1 MAEFLNTVT
10 GQIETYDDRQLTP
23 AAVQTLQARGLRPA
37 SPEDVAK
44 REREIAFSSTG
55 QQALAQLERGVRS
68 LTLGQVEGHGSE
80 EDIRTRAE
88 VSSRESPIISAAADF
103 VPDVAV
109 GLLTGGTSALATG
122 AGRVAAGQAVKGG
135 LRAGIGAAV
144 KAAPKAAIAGEAL
157 GSGLVA
163 ASQEAFG
170 EGRQFLRED
179 PIQDALNTI
188 FWSGIGGAVGG
199 APSAFRAVK
208 GRLGK
213 GARAAAELADEAE
226 LDAAVKAGEREA
238 VPMVPDATPAPTPA
252 VDGKPVSL
260 VGLELGQ
267 ISKLGDDGLKQ
278 DTLDWLRK
286 DERFAKTG
294 KRFHPAISDEQVASG
309 AGLGHGEGII
319 LRSASELPRAA
330 RVKIKG
336 DWYLQDGRHAVMVGR
351 ERGMTEVFGR
361 VLNSANEVVFEGMI
375 PIAAATKKAAAE
387 AAETAAE
394 KGVTR
399 AERNAARAEADDILG
414 QATRGDV
421 PVREESGFMRQSRLA
436 RHSETI
442 FETATKEARNDLNEI
457 NRLSQGIRD
466 RAVKHEDVAK
476 NISNNLPAQK
486 ALGREAA
493 LKASKLAG
501 EIRADAHALGA
512 QLGKKGPT
520 YFSGTAR
527 ELVSS
532 LMERSKAISKMENG
546 SEIFNALDDMKRIAD
561 DFKVALEQGS
571 RTSAKDPLSY
581 QRLIPKV
588 EEFAHSIRAQL
599 EDAGT
604 FGKAGEMQRA
614 YNKTYHEKWYPAKK
628 IFEDSVF
635 RVTGRDYRA
644 FSTLDAWE
652 SKVTDLLKTPG
663 TGERRYVFDM
673 LGALR
678 EMAEQRAVFGTASK
692 KDTARIIELVDRVER
707 TFGLADET
715 TAAAA
720 KMKSVRDVSA
730 GIGGALGGVAGGIPG
745 AIMGGGLTRGVAE
758 FATGNMRNAF
768 ATMRGATDTMIER
781 SVDDWI
787 RTSKARTG
795 GKAAAV
801 KARAPLVTPE
811 DRALM
816 KEASRLGVTVGF
828 ADFLGENDNAQ
839 AAYEQK
845 RSALFDDEGFADR
858 FASEYG
864 DMARE
869 NPTAYVLAS
878 AHAGEVRRFLMD
890 RMPANMAVSMAK
902 PRGYPPTNE
911 SIEDWSVYFNAA
923 TNPRSVFRSLA
934 RGDIR
939 PQEVETL
946 RSIPMYKPLYEQMQM
961 TVLTKITE
969 NADDLDDQFV
979 MRMSLLFDLDGAGSP
994 AFSNRA
1000 ATAARKA
1007 VPPQPQAQGGKPLAT
1022 KAATRAQPSNVALTG
1037 PTYGTLG

>member
-10 GQIETYDDRQLTP
+10 GQIETYNDQQLTP
-23 AAVQTLQARGLRPA
+23 EALKTLQARGLRPA
-37 SPEDVAK
+37 SPEDVAR
-44 REREIAFSSTG
+44 REREIEFSGTG

-68 LTLGQVEGHGSE
+68 LTLGQVEGHGSP

-88 VSSRESPIISAAADF
+88 VSSRESPILSAAADF

-109 GLLTGGTSALATG
+109 GLLTGGASSLATG
-122 AGRVAAGQAVKGG
+122 AGRVAAKGALG
-135 LRAGIGAAV
+135 VGTRSALGAAV
-144 KAAPKAAIAGEAL
+144 KAAPRAALAGEAV

-163 ASQEAFG
+163 ASQEAFS
-170 EGRQFLRED
+170 EGRQFGDD
-179 PIQDALNTI
+179 PLQDAYNTL
-188 FWSGIGGAVGG
+188 FWSGLGGVVGG

-213 GARAAAELADEAE
+213 GAKAAAEAADVAE
-226 LDAAVKAGEREA
+226 LAAAVKAGEREA
-238 VPMVPDATPAPTPA
+238 VPIGVDAGPSGRGAATTSDPGTVETFARQAP
-252 VDGKPVSL
+252 
-260 VGLELGQ
+260 
-267 ISKLGDDGLKQ
+267 
-278 DTLDWLRK
+278 
-286 DERFAKTG
+286 
-294 KRFHPAISDEQVASG
+294 
-309 AGLGHGEGII
+309 
-319 LRSASELPRAA
+319 
-330 RVKIKG
+330 
-336 DWYLQDGRHAVMVGR
+336 
-351 ERGMTEVFGR
+351 
-361 VLNSANEVVFEGMI
+361 EVVD
-375 PIAAATKKAAAE
+375 E
-387 AAETAAE
+387 AADLAAE
-394 KGVTR
+394 KGVAR
-399 AERNAARAEADDILG
+399 AEQNASRAEADDIIDEV
-414 QATRGDV
+414 TRGDA
-421 PVREESGFMRQSRLA
+421 PVKEESGWMRQSRLA

-442 FETATKEARNDLNEI
+442 FETATKEARDDLNEI
-457 NRLSQGIRD
+457 NKLSQGIRE
-466 RAVKHEDVAK
+466 RAVKQEDVAK
-476 NISNNLPAQK
+476 NISDNLPAQK
-486 ALGREAA
+486 GKARDVALQ
-493 LKASKLAG
+493 ASKLAG

-512 QLGKKGPT
+512 QLGKKAPT

-532 LMERSKAISKMENG
+532 LMERSKAISQMDNG
-546 SEIFNALDDMKRIAD
+546 AEIFNALDDMKRITD
-561 DFKVALEQGS
+561 EFKVALEHGS

-588 EEFAHSIRAQL
+588 EEFAHTLRAEL
-599 EDAGT
+599 EDVGT

-614 YNKTYHEKWYPAKK
+614 YNKTFHEKWYPAKK
-628 IFEDSVF
+628 VFEESVF
-635 RVTGRDYRA
+635 KVTGRDYRA

-692 KDTARIIELVDRVER
+692 QETSRIVELIDRVER

-715 TAAAA
+715 TAASA

-730 GIGGALGGVAGGIPG
+730 GIGGALGGVAGGFPG
-745 AIMGGGLTRGVAE
+745 AIMGGGLSRGVAE

-768 ATMRGATDTMIER
+768 ATMRGATDTMVER

-787 RTSKARTG
+787 RSSKARAD
-795 GKAAAV
+795 GKTAAT
-801 KARAPLVTPE
+801 RLRPPLVTPE

-816 KEASRLGVTVGF
+816 KEATRLGVTVGF
-828 ADFLGENDNAQ
+828 ADFLGENDNPQ
-839 AAYEQK
+839 AAYAVK
-845 RSALFDDEGFADR
+845 RDALFDDEGFADR
-858 FASEYG
+858 FATEYG

-878 AHAGEVRRFLMD
+878 AKAGEVRKFLLD
-890 RMPANMAVSMAK
+890 RLPANMAVSMAK
-902 PRGYPPTNE
+902 PKGYPPTNE

-946 RSIPMYKPLYEQMQM
+946 RTLYTPLYEQMQM

-979 MRMSLLFDLDGAGSP
+979 MRMNLLFDLDGAGSP

-1000 ATAARKA
+1000 ANAARA
-1007 VPPQPQAQGGKPLAT
+1007 AAPAQAPAQGGKPLAT
-1022 KAATRAQPSNVALTG
+1022 KAASRAQPSNVALTG